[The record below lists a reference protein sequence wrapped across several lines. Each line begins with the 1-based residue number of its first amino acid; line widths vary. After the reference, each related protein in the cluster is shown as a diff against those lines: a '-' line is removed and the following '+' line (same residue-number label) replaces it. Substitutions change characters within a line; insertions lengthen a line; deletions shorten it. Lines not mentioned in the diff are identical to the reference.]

1 MEPFVRFRAIGI
13 PVDVVN
19 CDTDQIIPA
28 RFLRYPLGHEGYAR
42 FLFHDLRYG
51 ADGAERPDFILNRA
65 PYRDGRIIVA
75 DLNWGCGSSRESA
88 VHALLANGIR
98 AVIAPSFGEIHHGN
112 CMKRGVLPVRLPRA
126 ACAALRAQ
134 LHAAPGAEIEVD
146 LEART
151 VTGPEGAAHSF
162 DIAEFDRRRMLRG
175 LDDHDLVM
183 EHERDLELFEAG
195 HRRDQPWLY
204 AN

>member
-13 PVDVVN
+13 PIDIVN

-28 RFLRYPLGHEGYAR
+28 RFLRYRRGHEGYER
-42 FLFHDLRYG
+42 FLFHDLRHD
-51 ADGAERPDFILNRA
+51 ADGSERPDFICNRA

-88 VHALLANGIR
+88 VYALLANGIR

-112 CMKRGVLPVRLPRA
+112 CMKRGVLPVRLPREV
-126 ACAALRAQ
+126 CAAFRAE
-134 LHAAPGAEIEVD
+134 LHAAPGAEIEID
-146 LEART
+146 LESRI
-151 VTGPEGAAHSF
+151 VTGPAGDVHSF
-162 DIAEFDRRRMLRG
+162 AISGFDRHRMLHG

-183 EHERDLELFEAG
+183 EHERDLALFEAG
-195 HRRDQPWLY
+195 HHRDQPWLF
-204 AN
+204 AS